1 MQSATSE
8 GTVGTVVKNSET
20 PRKWPAW
27 SLPPPEES
35 VEKENAMDNVAK
47 DDINHHDS
55 ILKAEGT
62 TCVSNKILSNIN
74 SFSHDGEK
82 ETSRSKNPA
91 VAEGREETPPP
102 SRPTTRE
109 ASGSSHDLMF
119 VIFR

>member
-1 MQSATSE
+1 M
-8 GTVGTVVKNSET
+8 
-20 PRKWPAW
+20 
-27 SLPPPEES
+27 
-35 VEKENAMDNVAK
+35 EKENAMDNVAK

-62 TCVSNKILSNIN
+62 ISNIPE